1 MKTKFKSVEPVNDVV
16 SVETIRLSPAA
27 RALLECKQI
36 DLAPNA
42 LSQITHAM
50 RFR

>member
-1 MKTKFKSVEPVNDVV
+1 MKNKLKSVEPVTNVA

-27 RALLECKQI
+27 RALLERKQI

-42 LSQITHAM
+42 LTQITHAM